1 MDTDLELALLK
12 QRLRKACIL
21 LIADWLLDRDKT
33 LTDEEFI
40 RYVHLLVNSFSP
52 IHLKD

>member
-40 RYVHLLVNSFSP
+40 SYVQQIRKSLSP